1 MSTAEAEYVAQSN
14 AAKEAMFLAQLLEEF
29 GYDEEDVRPTR
40 ILGDNQSVIKMARN
54 PVNQII
60 EYVIYEKY
68 IMIKKIP

>member
-14 AAKEAMFLAQLLEEF
+14 AAKEAMFLAQLLEEL

-40 ILGDNQSVIKMARN
+40 ILGDNQSAIKMARN

-68 IMIKKIP
+68 FMIKKIP